1 MKISDAITG
10 SVFALLGAFMMIYA
24 SGLAPPRHLQYGAG
38 FFPSIIGAGLIL
50 VGGGIAWNGFR
61 TLAAGRLVEI
71 PHWVAERRGWL
82 LFGAVI
88 AATVFY
94 LLAVDALGFLL
105 TAAVL
110 LFALFVVAGAP
121 ILRSLGIAL
130 ATAIVFTVFFA
141 SLLHMPLPWGPLQG
155 VSGWLIW

>member
-10 SVFALLGAFMMIYA
+10 TVFALLGAFMMIYA

-50 VGGGIAWNGFR
+50 VGGGIAWNGIR
-61 TLAAGRLVEI
+61 TLGSGRLVSLPET
-71 PHWVAERRGWL
+71 AGSRRGWM

-94 LLAVDALGFLL
+94 LLAVEALGFLL
-105 TAAVL
+105 TSTVAL
-110 LFALFVVAGAP
+110 LALFVVAGAP
-121 ILRSLGIAL
+121 FLRSLVVAV
-130 ATAIVFTVFFA
+130 ATSVVFTIFFA
-141 SLLHMPLPWGPLQG
+141 SLLHMPLPWGPLQSI
-155 VSGWLIW
+155 SGWLIW

>member
-10 SVFALLGAFMMIYA
+10 TVFALLGAFMMVYA
-24 SGLAPPRHLQYGAG
+24 SGLAPPRHLQFGAG

-50 VGGGIAWNGFR
+50 VGGGIAWNGVR
-61 TLAAGRLVEI
+61 TLGSGRLVAS
-71 PHWVAERRGWL
+71 PHWGTGGRGWM

-94 LLAVDALGFLL
+94 LLAVDTLGFLL

-110 LFALFVVAGAP
+110 LFALFAIAGAP
-121 ILRSLGIAL
+121 LARGLGIAIV
-130 ATAIVFTVFFA
+130 TAVVFTVFFA
-141 SLLHMPLPWGPLQG
+141 SVLHMALPWGPLQG

>member
-50 VGGGIAWNGFR
+50 VGGGIAWSGVR
-61 TLAAGRLVEI
+61 TLGAGRLVTI
-71 PHWVAERRGWL
+71 PHWVTERRGWM

-94 LLAVDALGFLL
+94 LVAVDTLGFLL

-110 LFALFVVAGAP
+110 LFALFAIAGAP
-121 ILRSLGIAL
+121 LVTSLGVAL

-141 SLLHMPLPWGPLQG
+141 SLLHMPLPWGPLVG

>member
-1 MKISDAITG
+1 MKISDTITG

-24 SGLAPPRHLQYGAG
+24 SGLAPPRHLHYGAG

-61 TLAAGRLVEI
+61 ALGSAPLVTI
-71 PHWVAERRGWL
+71 PHWVTERRGWI

-94 LLAVDALGFLL
+94 LLAVEALGFLL
-105 TAAVL
+105 TAAAL
-110 LFALFVVAGAP
+110 LFVLFAVAGAP
-121 ILRSLGIAL
+121 LVKSFGIAL
-130 ATAIVFTVFFA
+130 ATSIVFSVFFA